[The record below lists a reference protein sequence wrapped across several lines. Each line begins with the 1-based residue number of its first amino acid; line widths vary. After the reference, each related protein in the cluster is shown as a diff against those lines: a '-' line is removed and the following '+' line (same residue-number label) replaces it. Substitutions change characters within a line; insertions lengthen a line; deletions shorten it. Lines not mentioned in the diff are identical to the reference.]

1 MALALA
7 LAGCGVL
14 PGGGE
19 SPTPTPEPPAPTPTV
34 EVVPSP
40 TAPQPLAWEEV
51 VAKLQP
57 STVMIIADFPETAIS
72 YENVGFGT
80 GFVYTDDGYI
90 VTNAHVVEGAAAIT
104 VVPPGSNRERPARFV
119 GVSTCDDLAVIKVDD
134 MESLAPAAFGS
145 SDELKVGE
153 EVMALG
159 YPFGAEIGTD
169 LSVTRG
175 IVSKLDFQLPPY
187 QSLIQTDTPINPGTS
202 GGPLVNRR
210 GEVVGINT
218 LGADPSMAQD
228 LNFAISI
235 DEARPIISELEQGRN
250 RLWLGMNLVPNLYED
265 YFGTSDGLVV
275 AAVASGSPASSAGVQ
290 PAYLLTK
297 LEGLS
302 VNSMADVCKILRS
315 HKDGDGLKVQF
326 MNVTDTEIQ
335 ILEGEIIIGEP
346 TASAPVQV
354 VARQSFAADVPTVPA
369 SGGSTTAGSWDF
381 SMDDGDWYTGDFE
394 DSVIEIRDG
403 AYHITFKEGG
413 WYRVAGPQ
421 SIASGGDQAIMADV
435 RVLKGV
441 AGVVLRFTNN
451 AGNLSFYLCY
461 ITSEATYGCGVFVDS
476 QYTSL
481 VEPKPSNLFYPG
493 DFNTLVMSA
502 IGGRITFAIN
512 GTQVAAFDDSSVSR
526 GIPGVYA
533 EGFSDVPG
541 QASFDNVSMEV
552 AP

>member
-7 LAGCGVL
+7 LAGCGML
-14 PGGGE
+14 PGGGQ
-19 SPTPTPEPPAPTPTV
+19 SATPTPEPPAPTPTV
-34 EVVPSP
+34 EVVLSP
-40 TAPQPLAWEEV
+40 TAPQSLAWEEV

-57 STVMIIADFPETAIS
+57 STVMNVADFPETAIS

-90 VTNAHVVEGAAAIT
+90 VTNAHVVESAAAIA
-104 VVPPGSNRERPARFV
+104 VVPSGSNRERPARFV
-119 GVSTCDDLAVIKVDD
+119 GVTTCDDLAVIKVDD
-134 MESLAPAAFGS
+134 MEGLAPAAFGS

-175 IVSKLDFQLPPY
+175 IVSKLDVQLPPY
-187 QSLIQTDTPINPGTS
+187 QSLIQTDTPINPGNS

-235 DEARPIISELEQGRN
+235 DQARPIISELEQGRN

-265 YFGTSDGLVV
+265 YFGTSDGLV
-275 AAVASGSPASSAGVQ
+275 AAVASRSPASSAGVQ

-315 HKDGDGLKVQF
+315 HKNGDGLKVQF

-335 ILEGEIIIGEP
+335 ILEGEMIIGEP

-354 VARQSFAADVPTVPA
+354 VTRQPFAADVRTVPA

-394 DSVIEIRDG
+394 DSVIEIRDD

-435 RVLKGV
+435 RVLEGV

-451 AGNLSFYLCY
+451 EGNLSFYLCY
-461 ITSEATYGCGVFVDS
+461 ITSEAIYGCGVFVDS

-481 VEPKPSNLFYPG
+481 VEPTPSNLFYPG

-512 GTQVAAFDDSSVSR
+512 GTEVAAFDDSSVSR

-541 QASFDNVSMEV
+541 KASFDNVGMEV